1 VADPLP
7 HQSFDNRY
15 RSEVEPVSRSA
26 LILVDIQNEVFHP
39 DGNLAGDFPAKAA
52 PMLDAVRAVVR
63 RAHAGEAPVIWLR
76 LAFRPGHFDAVRD
89 SMSRTRG
96 TFVDG
101 SFGAQLL
108 DGLGREERDI
118 VVTKK
123 RPSGF
128 FDTDLAIVLRGLD
141 VKRVVVAGASTNWAV
156 ESTVRDAHSHD
167 LEVIVVREA
176 VITPFEDLHESSLR
190 SMGSVF
196 ARIAS
201 VEEDLFNGEPGGSQ

>member
-1 VADPLP
+1 
-7 HQSFDNRY
+7 
-15 RSEVEPVSRSA
+15 VSPSA

-39 DGNLAGDFPAKAA
+39 DGKLAGDFPAKAV
-52 PMLDAVRAVVR
+52 PMLDAVRAVVA
-63 RAHAGEAPVIWLR
+63 RAHAAGVPVIWLR

-101 SFGAQLL
+101 TFGAGLL
-108 DGLGREERDI
+108 DGLGRAETDI

-128 FDTDLAIVLRGLD
+128 FDTDLAIVLRGLGVD
-141 VKRVVVAGASTNWAV
+141 RVVVAGASTNWAV

-167 LEVIVVREA
+167 LEVVVVRQA

-196 ARIAS
+196 ARIADLDEALFDGETADAS
-201 VEEDLFNGEPGGSQ
+201 VSR

>member
-1 VADPLP
+1 MT
-7 HQSFDNRY
+7 
-15 RSEVEPVSRSA
+15 RSA
-26 LILVDIQNEVFHP
+26 LIVVDVQNEVFHP
-39 DGNLAGDFPAKAA
+39 DGKLAGDFPAKAA
-52 PMLDAVRAVVR
+52 PMLDALRAVVAG
-63 RAHAGEAPVIWLR
+63 AHAAGVPVIWLR

-101 SFGAQLL
+101 TFGAALL
-108 DGLGREERDI
+108 DGLGRAETDI

-128 FDTDLAIVLRGLD
+128 FDTDLAIVLRGLG
-141 VKRVVVAGASTNWAV
+141 VGRVVVCGASTNWAV

-167 LEVIVVREA
+167 LEVVVVRQA

-196 ARIAS
+196 ARIADLDESLFDGDAAEES
-201 VEEDLFNGEPGGSQ
+201 VSR